1 MKHSQSKNCVWLC
14 LGVELKKL
22 GTPVGG
28 FNREPKLFLGENTCC
43 GGDSCCDTKPGGCLV
58 GEGDCDN
65 DSHCKGDLVCG
76 KDNCGGV
83 TGYDGLD

>member
-1 MKHSQSKNCVWLC
+1 MKHLQSKIYVLLR
-14 LGVELKKL
+14 LGVKLKKL

-28 FNREPKLFLGENTCC
+28 FKCERNFCL

-76 KDNCGGV
+76 MDNCGGRDSF
-83 TGYDGLD
+83 DGLD